1 MRIAVITYTLGTMLL
16 LSSCYTP
23 KMERDSSKI
32 TYSNDM
38 NTFALSLLNE
48 VCKEDSRENIC
59 ISPASAA
66 WALSMV
72 ANGAE
77 ANTLT
82 ELLNTLGIEDG
93 SIEALN
99 QAQQYALENL
109 SAGNN
114 ERSTLSVANSIWIND
129 CFKVKKDFIN
139 TNKKFY
145 NAEVKNVPFDTAT
158 LESINLWCSEKTNG
172 KIASILEKLDSN
184 SRLIL
189 INALYLKS
197 QWSRSFQEHLT
208 KRELFTKENGD
219 NIVVDMMHQTFNTR
233 YFCNSSFQMASK
245 PLGKG
250 DIEMIFILPGE
261 GITTDSVMQMLAK
274 GYTGYR
280 EQMID
285 AEIAMGLP
293 KFKVEYDT
301 HLNNVLK
308 AMGTNDA
315 FDSNANL
322 GNISKAPLFISDII
336 QKSYIDV
343 NEQGVEAAAVTAAI
357 IGLLAMP
364 REQETIPMIMN
375 RPFLFVIAKRGDAI
389 NNILFAGKI
398 EEPTN

>member
-1 MRIAVITYTLGTMLL
+1 
-16 LSSCYTP
+16 
-23 KMERDSSKI
+23 
-32 TYSNDM
+32 M
-38 NTFALSLLNE
+38 NTFALSLLDE
-48 VCKEDSRENIC
+48 VCKRDSLQNVC

-77 ANTLT
+77 GNTLA
-82 ELLNTLGIEDG
+82 EILGTLGIEDG
-93 SIEALN
+93 GIEALN
-99 QAQQYALENL
+99 RQQQWALENL
-109 SAGNN
+109 SEGNN
-114 ERSTLSVANSIWIND
+114 NSRTLSVANSIWIND

-145 NAEVKNVPFDTAT
+145 SAEVKNVPFDAAT
-158 LESINLWCSEKTNG
+158 LEAINLWCSEKTNG
-172 KIASILEKLDSN
+172 RITSILEKLDSN

-197 QWSRSFQEHLT
+197 QWSRSFQEHQT

-245 PLGKG
+245 PLGRG
-250 DIEMIFILPGE
+250 DIEMIFILPRE
-261 GITTDSVMQMLAK
+261 GVTTYSVMQMLAE

-280 EQMID
+280 EQMIN

-301 HLNNVLK
+301 NLNNVLK

-364 REQETIPMIMN
+364 REQEIIPMIMN

-389 NNILFAGKI
+389 SNILFAGKI